1 MPQCGQA
8 VTMVPEVRSM
18 LALRPTC
25 CLDDRRRRAGR
36 VQLRKEF
43 QVVQIIRSVNHASA
57 LSDGRGESVLVV

>member
-36 VQLRKEF
+36 VAAAKRIPGCTNNPKREPCLRFE
-43 QVVQIIRSVNHASA
+43 
-57 LSDGRGESVLVV
+57 